1 MDEQN
6 VNIRSNMANF
16 HIYIRGQI
24 SITWYVQPIYFSI
37 YTKLSLSLTN
47 LYIKTLFGHFVLLQD
62 HILSVIYGSYF
73 KWALHMPKV
82 VILRMDQR
90 SKCHTRS
97 RPRICSFLLT
107 MGRRYILYVT
117 YMMLECTINF
127 SNCMTNSHNIYRC
140 KQVFLNFEQSLKIVR
155 RTIWKSK
162 TTEDGEQH
170 GTPNW
175 LTLIGTELW
184 FESKRLNVLVRQ
196 SYSPIRSLFLNL
208 CTTFGDVFHKIFLVT
223 SNWNFWSYS
232 SENRLFYHEIVLFR
246 LSLTQNRINSAAR
259 E

>member
-24 SITWYVQPIYFSI
+24 SITWYVQPIYFSM

-47 LYIKTLFGHFVLLQD
+47 LYIKTLFGQFVLLQD

-73 KWALHMPKV
+73 KWALHMPKD

-117 YMMLECTINF
+117 YMMLKCMINF
-127 SNCMTNSHNIYRC
+127 PSHNINHW
-140 KQVFLNFEQSLKIVR
+140 KQGFSNFEQSLKIVR
-155 RTIWKSK
+155 IEQCTNSEQWMFAEQQWKSK

-170 GTPNW
+170 GTPKW
-175 LTLIGTELW
+175 LTLIGTKLW

-196 SYSPIRSLFLNL
+196 SYSPTRSPF
-208 CTTFGDVFHKIFLVT
+208 
-223 SNWNFWSYS
+223 
-232 SENRLFYHEIVLFR
+232 
-246 LSLTQNRINSAAR
+246 
-259 E
+259 